1 MSLVNLAEK
10 IDEEF
15 YNEVISETKNSNLY
29 SLRKFLAN
37 KTGEKLEFAKPL
49 NNFDEIW
56 DYAFTYKTAE
66 IETEKGNF
74 TIEFLP
80 GFAPVSVGNFCK
92 LADEDFFSRVEF
104 HRVVPGFVI
113 QGGDPSATGWGG
125 PGYDIISEFSP
136 LTYQIG
142 MVGMASAGKDTEG
155 SQWFVMQGNYPH
167 LNGRYSIFAKVIQ
180 GMDVVYDIDQND
192 KILYVQLFH

>member
-1 MSLVNLAEK
+1 MITEVTPSTNNILEILEPK
-10 IDEEF
+10 IF
-15 YNEVISETKNSNLY
+15 PIRRSPCF
-29 SLRKFLAN
+29 FLA
-37 KTGEKLEFAKPL
+37 
-49 NNFDEIW
+49 
-56 DYAFTYKTAE
+56 AE

-92 LADEDFFSRVEF
+92 LADEDFFDGIEF

-125 PGYDIISEFSP
+125 PGYDIVSEFSP